1 MRTRLAVV
9 GILVVAVLASA
20 AVALAAGGGPPK
32 PPGSDPFYRW
42 SGSLARVAPGTVL
55 RRRTV
60 ALDPSVGGITTATQ
74 VLYRT
79 TTQLGNPSVTVT
91 TIIAPPQATGTPKLV
106 SYQTAYDALG
116 AQCDPSY
123 TLAGGNDSS
132 DSSETAIM
140 AQFIAKGDTVVVSD
154 YEGENLAFGAGQQ
167 SGYGTLDG
175 VRAAEHV
182 LHAPTSTPVAMIG
195 YSGGSI
201 ASQFASELAA
211 KYAPKLRIVGVAEG
225 GIPVD
230 FAHNLAYTDGSP
242 VWSATTP
249 GILVGLSRAF
259 GLKLGPLQSPYGR
272 TLARA
277 VGSLCLAQYLG
288 HYPGLRF
295 SQLFKPAFAEF
306 DKVPALATVSND
318 LIMGR
323 SGTPTGP
330 LLMGVGN
337 ADGTGDGVMIA
348 NDVAALA
355 HQYCTRGVNVTFR
368 EYVGDDHAAAAPPFL
383 LAAIPFLQ
391 SRLDGQAVSN
401 GCAAVPVGNSLAP
414 LKVAQVRIRFG
425 RSFRGRQPLV
435 ISARGG
441 VVADAV
447 VTIKRGVRIAR
458 TLRVAQLGTNG
469 RTVVVPVLA
478 SGGYRITVTQ
488 AGLALTSARI
498 AWANVTGHAAVR

>member
-1 MRTRLAVV
+1 MRIRLAAV
-9 GILVVAVLASA
+9 GTLVVAVLASS
-20 AVALAAGGGPPK
+20 AVALAAGAGPAG

-42 SGSLARVAPGTVL
+42 SGSLAKVAPGAVL
-55 RRRTV
+55 RRRTITLNP
-60 ALDPSVGGITTATQ
+60 AVGGVTTATQ

-79 TTQLGNPSVTVT
+79 TTELGKPSVTVT

-132 DSSETAIM
+132 GSAETAIM
-140 AQFIAKGDTVVVSD
+140 AQFIAKGDTVAVSD
-154 YEGENLAFGAGQQ
+154 YEGEDLAFGAGQQ

-175 VRAAEHV
+175 IRAAEHV
-182 LHAPTSTPVAMIG
+182 LHAPSSTPVAMIG

-201 ASQFASELAA
+201 ASQFASELAVR
-211 KYAPKLRIVGVAEG
+211 YAPKLRIVGVAEG

-242 VWSATTP
+242 VWSSATP
-249 GILVGLSRAF
+249 GILVGISRAF

-272 TLARA
+272 TVARA
-277 VGSLCLAQYLG
+277 VGDLCLGQYLG
-288 HYPGLRF
+288 AYPGLRVK
-295 SQLFKPAFAEF
+295 QLFKPAFADF
-306 DKVPALATVSND
+306 DRVPAFANVTNS

-348 NDVAALA
+348 KDVAALA
-355 HQYCTRGVNVTFR
+355 HQYCERGVNVTFD
-368 EYVGDDHAAAAPPFL
+368 EYAGDDHTAAAPPFL
-383 LAAIPFLQ
+383 LASVPFLQ
-391 SRLDGQAVSN
+391 SRLDGQAVPN
-401 GCAAVPVGNSLAP
+401 GCAAVPTGNSLAP
-414 LKVAQVRIRFG
+414 LKVATVEIRVG
-425 RSFRGRQPLV
+425 KMLRGRQALV
-435 ISARGG
+435 IRARGG
-441 VVADAV
+441 VVADVV
-447 VTIKRGVRIAR
+447 VTVRHGAKLVRRLRWAR
-458 TLRVAQLGTNG
+458 LAGAG

-478 SGGYRITVTQ
+478 NGGYQITVTQ
-488 AGLALTSARI
+488 AGLPLANGGI
-498 AWANVTGHAAVR
+498 AWATGHTPMR